1 MRVLCVLSL
10 DHRMDLSLTQKQM
23 QMAIGHLKGELAQ
36 IRTGRATSALVA
48 EILVDA
54 YDTKMMVKEL
64 AQISTPEAHV
74 ILISPWDKSIIT
86 NISGGIVKA
95 NTGLNPVVDGELIKI
110 MIPPLTAERREQ
122 FIKQMHGILEKY
134 RVQIRQVRHETRE
147 DIKGKKE
154 LGSIGE
160 DEEKRLENELQKLH
174 DEYIEAIEV
183 VGKTKEEQLREI

>member
-1 MRVLCVLSL
+1 
-10 DHRMDLSLTQKQM
+10 MDLSLTQKQM
-23 QMAIGHLKGELAQ
+23 QDAVTHLKGELAQ

-48 EILVDA
+48 EILVDV

-74 ILISPWDKSIIT
+74 ILISPWDTSIIT

-183 VGKTKEEQLREI
+183 VGKAKEEQLREI